1 MWKNNKMFQS
11 MVDEFLK
18 KNVYGKCVLLK
29 NQDGFEKLAMTKHCA
44 KICQGF
50 NPFLCGLTLSRVA
63 NYLFTWNQKNGSH
76 VMSSNGLAI

>member
-1 MWKNNKMFQS
+1 MFQS

-63 NYLFTWNQKNGSH
+63 NYLFTWNQKTDH
-76 VMSSNGLAI
+76 MLCLQMAWRFDLKM